1 MNYRF
6 LSLLRVIKKH
16 GSFSYPFI
24 SYALENLHFSRAEIA
39 WLKSIKYEGMYLYRL
54 AMDEVK
60 NGLSACSDNNL
71 KFLLLSK
78 KLELLRF
85 LGRNKMA
92 DRLYARMK
100 KDLSFL
106 SPTVRDI
113 IEVEF
118 TAHRSFFHEEKD
130 CLGKIS
136 KENKNFNDS
145 AKAFLEI
152 NIGRNLIR
160 NEKKEGLKHFR
171 KAFELARTIPHP
183 SGMATSANA
192 LAWYGKKYNMDEAT
206 RYTKEAL
213 YWLGWYFENPRL
225 YVFDTALEVLNEA
238 NDVSFYEVAKDFIF
252 LYESSPKEE
261 KKKYKK
267 RYAQAKRILSTT
279 FYKSD
284 GKMRIF
290 LRKLNKQKYLERAN
304 ISKMEIYNL
313 LHSKVK
319 NIRGETIR
327 KIITKNPELFK
338 EIELSKL
345 PEGLICEMAKKKEE
359 LQDGID
365 AVINERQT
373 LDPFIQARKDLA
385 KAYLERI
392 SKRIRD
398 EFVQKY
404 ITMDEGEKKIIDRFV
419 RDYVRYDIRWGM
431 RVNVPNEMKD
441 LIQSFHFKKIP
452 ASLSYWTLDDEEKRE
467 KLVNVLKRFK

>member
-1 MNYRF
+1 MNKAFSNILRVVRIYGSYSRPF
-6 LSLLRVIKKH
+6 INYYLKNDLLKQERDFLLSLKYSYDSKNKKSLKVINARLRTNPNSSIFYLLLFRKLKVLRLSGRQDKADNIYQYLRNNV
-16 GSFSYPFI
+16 SNISPNIRDFI
-24 SYALENLHFSRAEIA
+24 ISELIGHCSMNELLEN
-39 WLKSIKYEGMYLYRL
+39 
-54 AMDEVK
+54 
-60 NGLSACSDNNL
+60 
-71 KFLLLSK
+71 
-78 KLELLRF
+78 
-85 LGRNKMA
+85 
-92 DRLYARMK
+92 
-100 KDLSFL
+100 
-106 SPTVRDI
+106 
-113 IEVEF
+113 
-118 TAHRSFFHEEKD
+118 
-130 CLGKIS
+130 CLGKFHVNGS
-136 KENKNFNDS
+136 CLNDS

-152 NIGRNLIR
+152 NIGRNLVR

-192 LAWYGKKYNMDEAT
+192 LAWYGKKYDVNEAT

-238 NDVSFYEVAKDFIF
+238 NDVSFYEVAKDFIC
-252 LYESSPKEE
+252 LYELSSKEE
-261 KKKYKK
+261 KKRYKK
-267 RYAQAKRILSTT
+267 RYAQAKRILSIT

-327 KIITKNPELFK
+327 KIISKNPELFK

-345 PEGLICEMAKKKEE
+345 PEGFICEMAKKKEE

-385 KAYLERI
+385 KAYLEKMP
-392 SKRIRD
+392 KRIR
-398 EFVQKY
+398 ERFIQNY
-404 ITMDEGEKKIIDRFV
+404 ITMDEEEKKIIDRFA
-419 RDYVRYDIRWGM
+419 RDYIRYNIKWGM
-431 RVNVPNEMKD
+431 RIAVPDEMKD
-441 LIQSFHFKKIP
+441 LIQSFHLKKTP
-452 ASLSYWTLDDEEKRE
+452 AALGYGALDNEEERE
-467 KLVNVLKRFK
+467 KLVDVLKRFK